1 MNNFNWFEFN
11 LDSFLLLFIVLN
23 VVNVIIQTFKAIIT
37 INGSPLAAAGIN
49 AITFAI
55 YTVVVVFMNADGLGI
70 VWKSIIIGIVNF
82 IGVYVVKWLEV
93 KSRKDK
99 LWKVEATVDA
109 EHQTE
114 LITALRSAKIPFN
127 YIEGIGKY
135 VLFNIYCETQ
145 KQSKAVKLLLDF
157 NDARYFVAESKTL

>member
-37 INGSPLAAAGIN
+37 INGTPLAAAGIN

-82 IGVYVVKWLEV
+82 IGVYIVKWFEA

-99 LWKVEATVDA
+99 LWKVEATIDN
-109 EHQTE
+109 EHRTE
-114 LITALRSAKIPFN
+114 IILALKGAKIPFN
-127 YIEGIGKY
+127 YIEGVGKY

-145 KQSKAVKLLLDF
+145 KQSKAAKSLLDLH
-157 NDARYFVAESKTL
+157 DARYFVSESKTL